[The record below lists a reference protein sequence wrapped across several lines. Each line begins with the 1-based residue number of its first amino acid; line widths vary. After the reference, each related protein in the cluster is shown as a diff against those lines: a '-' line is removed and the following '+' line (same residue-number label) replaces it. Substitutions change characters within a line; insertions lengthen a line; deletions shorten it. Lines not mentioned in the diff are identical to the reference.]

1 MKIVN
6 EFKAFIKRGNV
17 IDLAVGIIIG
27 AAFGK
32 IVSSFVNDV
41 MMPPI
46 GLILGGLDFSD
57 FALVLREAA
66 GDVPAVTI
74 KYGAFISMIIDFLI
88 VAFAV
93 FLVVKVVNKLK
104 KEEEAKPAPPPP
116 VTKEAELLGEI
127 RDILKAK

>member
-1 MKIVN
+1 MKIID
-6 EFKAFIKRGNV
+6 EFKSFIKRGNV

-41 MMPPI
+41 LMPPI
-46 GLILGGLDFSD
+46 GLLLGGLDFSE
-57 FALVLREAA
+57 FALVLREAS
-66 GDVPAVTI
+66 GDIPAVTI
-74 KYGAFISMIIDFLI
+74 KYGSFINMVIDFLI

-93 FLVVKVVNKLK
+93 FMVVKVVNKLK
-104 KEEEAKPAPPPP
+104 REEEAKPAPPK

-127 RDILKAK
+127 RDILKSK

>member
-1 MKIVN
+1 MKIVD
-6 EFKAFIKRGNV
+6 EFKSFIKRGNV

-46 GLILGGLDFSD
+46 GLLLGGLDFSE
-57 FALVLREAA
+57 FALVLREAS
-66 GDVPAVTI
+66 GDIPAVTI
-74 KYGAFISMIIDFLI
+74 KYGAFINMVIDFLI

-104 KEEEAKPAPPPP
+104 REEEAKPAPPKI
-116 VTKEAELLGEI
+116 TKEAELLGEI
-127 RDILKAK
+127 RDILKSK

>member
-66 GDVPAVTI
+66 GDVPAITI
-74 KYGAFISMIIDFLI
+74 KYGVFISMIIDFLI

>member
-1 MKIVN
+1 MKIVD
-6 EFKAFIKRGNV
+6 EFKSFIKRGNV

-46 GLILGGLDFSD
+46 GLLLGGLDFSE
-57 FALVLREAA
+57 FALVLREAS
-66 GDVPAVTI
+66 GDIPAVTI
-74 KYGAFISMIIDFLI
+74 KYGAFINMVIDFLI

-104 KEEEAKPAPPPP
+104 REEEAKPTPPKI
-116 VTKEAELLGEI
+116 TKEAELLGEI
-127 RDILKAK
+127 RDILKSK

>member
-1 MKIVN
+1 MKIID
-6 EFKAFIKRGNV
+6 EFKSFIKRGNV

-46 GLILGGLDFSD
+46 GLLLGGLDFSE
-57 FALVLREAA
+57 FALVLREAS
-66 GDVPAVTI
+66 GDIPAVTI
-74 KYGAFISMIIDFLI
+74 KYGTFINMVIDFLI

-93 FLVVKVVNKLK
+93 FMVVKVVNKLK
-104 KEEEAKPAPPPP
+104 REEEAKPAPPK

-127 RDILKAK
+127 RDILKSK